1 MLGGMVHLRRKSMTK
16 PLTTLIFCTL
26 LAACATQPKQDKV
39 AYSDNEVVYPYHPDG
54 VNCYG
59 LSIHSVRVGSGGQ
72 CIEMIMQRY
81 IDYLGYIQE

>member
-1 MLGGMVHLRRKSMTK
+1 MIKLIQ
-16 PLTTLIFCTL
+16 TLIFCTL
-26 LAACATQPKQDKV
+26 LAACATQQKEAV
-39 AYSDNEVVYPYHPDG
+39 AIYPYHLDG

-81 IDYLGYIQE
+81 IDYLGYIQEQ

>member
-1 MLGGMVHLRRKSMTK
+1 MIK

-26 LAACATQPKQDKV
+26 LTACATQQKEAV
-39 AYSDNEVVYPYHPDG
+39 AIYPYHLDG

>member
-1 MLGGMVHLRRKSMTK
+1 MIK

-26 LAACATQPKQDKV
+26 LAACATQPR
-39 AYSDNEVVYPYHPDG
+39 EGVVLYPTHLDG

-81 IDYLGYIQE
+81 IDYLGYIQEQQFYE

>member
-1 MLGGMVHLRRKSMTK
+1 MTK
-16 PLTTLIFCTL
+16 TLTTLIFCTL
-26 LAACATQPKQDKV
+26 LVACATQPKQAKV
-39 AYSDNEVVYPYHPDG
+39 VYSDNEVVYPYHLDG

>member
-1 MLGGMVHLRRKSMTK
+1 MTK
-16 PLTTLIFCTL
+16 TLTTLIFCTL
-26 LAACATQPKQDKV
+26 LTACATQSKEDMV
-39 AYSDNEVVYPYHPDG
+39 LYPHHPDG

-81 IDYLGYIQE
+81 IGYLSYTLAE

>member
-1 MLGGMVHLRRKSMTK
+1 MTK
-16 PLTTLIFCTL
+16 PIITLIFCTL
-26 LAACATQPKQDKV
+26 LAACATQPKEAV
-39 AYSDNEVVYPYHPDG
+39 AIYPTHPDG